1 MCDTR
6 TVPHPDV
13 VADPAPDAALDP
25 APDPTLEMFA
35 SRTLTEHVVRG
46 LLGLVLVAFAVVSA
60 QDHPWALLA
69 LVPAVVAWRGCPTC
83 WLMGLGQT
91 LTRRRDGRRCDTC

>member
-1 MCDTR
+1 MSDTR
-6 TVPHPDV
+6 SRPSADV
-13 VADPAPDAALDP
+13 APDPAPDP
-25 APDPTLEMFA
+25 TPDPTLEMFA
-35 SRTLTEHVVRG
+35 SRTLTEHVGRG
-46 LLGLVLVAFAVVSA
+46 LLGLVLVAVAVVSA

-91 LTRRRDGRRCDTC
+91 LVRRREGRRCDTC

>member
-6 TVPHPDV
+6 TAPHPDV
-13 VADPAPDAALDP
+13 VGGA

-35 SRTLTEHVVRG
+35 SRTLAEHVVRG

-91 LTRRRDGRRCDTC
+91 LTRRRDGRTCDTC

>member
-1 MCDTR
+1 MSETR
-6 TVPHPDV
+6 TPEGAGAPTD
-13 VADPAPDAALDP
+13 APEPAP

-69 LVPAVVAWRGCPTC
+69 LVPAVAAWRGCPTC
-83 WLMGLGQT
+83 WLMGLGAT
-91 LTRRRDGRRCDTC
+91 LTRRRTGRACDTC